1 MNKYEA
7 ILNETKKA
15 VIGKDEQ
22 LEKILTAI
30 LAKGHIL
37 LEDIPGVGKT
47 TMARAFAAAMSL
59 QTKRMQFTVDVL
71 PSDVI
76 GFMALERHSGEPKLH
91 PGAVFCNIF
100 LADEINR
107 TSSRTQAALLEVME
121 ENRITVDGVT
131 YPAMDPFIVIA
142 TQNPAGS
149 AGTQLLPDSQ
159 LERFMI
165 RLHSGYPDT
174 ESEIRILKSKE
185 PGSEQVQ
192 AVADAKDIIAM
203 QEACQH
209 VYLHDDLYR
218 YIVEL
223 VQATRTHSSIASG
236 ASPRAGIALAAAAR
250 ARAWTKGRDYTI
262 PEDILYL
269 FHEIMGH
276 RIRLKGENGHDM
288 ERTNA
293 VLDDILRK
301 VAQPLL

>member
-1 MNKYEA
+1 MNRYRS
-7 ILNETKKA
+7 ILNEVKKA
-15 VIGKDEQ
+15 VIGKDDQ

-30 LAKGHIL
+30 LARGHIL

-59 QTKRMQFTVDVL
+59 QTRRMQFTVDVL

-76 GFMALERHSGEPKLH
+76 GFMAIDHDSGEPKLH
-91 PGAVFCNIF
+91 PGAIFCNIF

-131 YPAMDPFIVIA
+131 YPAKSPFIVIA

-185 PGSEQVQ
+185 ASSAEVQ
-192 AVADAKDIIAM
+192 PAAAAEDIIDM
-203 QEACQH
+203 QEQCQK
-209 VYLHDDLYR
+209 VYVHDDLYR

-223 VQATRTHSSIASG
+223 VQATRVHASIASG

-250 ARAWTKGRDYTI
+250 VRAWTQGRDYI
-262 PEDILYL
+262 VPEDILFM

-276 RIRLKGENGHDM
+276 RITLKGENGHD
-288 ERTNA
+288 A
-293 VLDDILRK
+293 GAAGAILDEILRK
-301 VAQPLL
+301 TAQPLL